1 MFVKRDCHIMRDFNL
16 YLKPM
21 TMKTKLLPLP
31 SHRPVIAGVLALALA
46 ACGPSQPPAADGEA
60 APSGRQARSAVISID
75 GSSTVFPIS
84 EAIAEEFQMANR
96 GLRVTVGV
104 AGTGGGMKKFC
115 RGEIDIANASRPIQK
130 EEMAACEA
138 AGIRYYELP
147 VAYDALTVVVNPG
160 NDWVQDISIEE
171 LRRIWEP
178 AAQGTVTR
186 WNQVNPEWPDRPIN
200 LYGAGADSG
209 TFDYFTEVVTGKAK
223 SSRGDYT
230 ASEDDNVL
238 VQGVAND
245 INALGY
251 FGFAFYVDNRDKVRS
266 LAIEPG
272 EGQPAIQP
280 SVESVIDGSYMPL
293 ARPMFIYVSEKAY
306 QRDEVRQFLDF
317 YLGNVGRLAGE
328 VNYVPLPP
336 EAYATIAKHLEE
348 GRFGTVFKGEPATA
362 VSIEKLLEKE
372 AAF

>member
-1 MFVKRDCHIMRDFNL
+1 MIHNSASYFRTMRMRSNGSFSL
-16 YLKPM
+16 RLAAFSAL
-21 TMKTKLLPLP
+21 TM
-31 SHRPVIAGVLALALA
+31 ALA
-46 ACGPSQPPAADGEA
+46 ACGPSQPPAANGEA
-60 APSGRQARSAVISID
+60 TPADKPARTSTIAID

-96 GLRVTVGV
+96 DLRVTVGV

-115 RGEIDIANASRPIQK
+115 RGELDIANASRPIQK

-138 AGIRYYELP
+138 AGIRFFELP
-147 VAYDALTVVVNPG
+147 IAYDALTVVVNPA
-160 NDWVQDISIEE
+160 NDWLKEISIDE
-171 LRRIWEP
+171 LRKIWEP
-178 AAQGTVTR
+178 GAQGTVTR
-186 WNQVNPEWPDRPIN
+186 WNQVNPAWPDSPIN

-245 INALGY
+245 VNALGY
-251 FGFAFYVDNRDKVRS
+251 FGFAFYIDNRDKVRS
-266 LAIEPG
+266 LPIRGG
-272 EGQPAIQP
+272 EGQAAVQP

-306 QRDEVRQFLDF
+306 ARDEVKQFLSF
-317 YLGNVGRLAGE
+317 YLENVGRLAGE
-328 VNYVPLPP
+328 VNYVPLPA
-336 EAYATIAKHLEE
+336 EAYGLIAEHLAA
-348 GRFGTVFKGEPATA
+348 GRVGTVFKGEPATA

-372 AAF
+372 AAY

>member
-1 MFVKRDCHIMRDFNL
+1 MSAPSMPSLPYRPALIA
-16 YLKPM
+16 
-21 TMKTKLLPLP
+21 LL
-31 SHRPVIAGVLALALA
+31 SLALL
-46 ACGPSQPPAADGEA
+46 ACGSSQPPGAEGEA
-60 APSGRQARSAVISID
+60 TSAGRQARSAVISID

-104 AGTGGGMKKFC
+104 SGTGGGMKRFC
-115 RGEIDIANASRPIQK
+115 RGEIDIANASRPIQRQ
-130 EEMAACEA
+130 EMDACEA
-138 AGIRYYELP
+138 AGIRYFELP

-160 NDWVQDISIEE
+160 NDWVREISIDE

-178 AAQGTVTR
+178 SAQGTVTR
-186 WNQVNPEWPDRPIN
+186 WNQINPEWPDRPIN

-209 TFDYFTEVVTGKAK
+209 TFDYFTEVVTGTAK

-266 LAIEPG
+266 LAISPRAG
-272 EGQPAIQP
+272 EPAIQP
-280 SVESVIDGSYMPL
+280 SIESVIDGSYMPL
-293 ARPMFIYVSEKAY
+293 ARPMFIYVNEKAY
-306 QRDEVRQFLDF
+306 QRDELRRFLDF
-317 YLGNVGRLAGE
+317 YLENVGRLAGE

-336 EAYATIAKHLEE
+336 EAYVTIARHLKE
-348 GRFGTVFKGEPATA
+348 GRVGTVFKGEPATA

-372 AAF
+372 AAH

>member
-1 MFVKRDCHIMRDFNL
+1 
-16 YLKPM
+16 
-21 TMKTKLLPLP
+21 MKTFNAPLKFALL
-31 SHRPVIAGVLALALA
+31 GALSVALG
-46 ACGPSQPPAADGEA
+46 ACGSSQPPAADGTA
-60 APSGRQARSAVISID
+60 TTSDKPGRATTISID

-96 GLRVTVGV
+96 DYRVTVGV

-138 AGIRYYELP
+138 AGVRYFELP
-147 VAYDALTVVVNPG
+147 IAYDALTVVVNPA
-160 NDWVQDISIEE
+160 NEWLREISIDE

-178 AAQGTVTR
+178 GAQGTLTR
-186 WNQVNPEWPDRPIN
+186 WNQVNPDWPDTPIN

-245 INALGY
+245 VNALGY
-251 FGFAFYVDNRDKVRS
+251 FGFAFYVDNQAKVRS
-266 LAIEPG
+266 LAIKPSEG
-272 EGQPAIQP
+272 EPAIQP

-306 QRDEVRQFLDF
+306 ERDDVRSFLSF
-317 YLGNVGRLAGE
+317 YLENVGRLAGE
-328 VNYVPLPP
+328 VNYVPLPN
-336 EAYATIAKHLEE
+336 EAYGVIAKHLAE
-348 GRFGTVFKGEPATA
+348 GRVGTVFKGEPATA
-362 VSIEKLLEKE
+362 VSIEKLLEKD

>member
-1 MFVKRDCHIMRDFNL
+1 
-16 YLKPM
+16 
-21 TMKTKLLPLP
+21 MKLHFDSLTPNP
-31 SHRPVIAGVLALALA
+31 PRLALAGILA
-46 ACGPSQPPAADGEA
+46 LVLSACGSSQPPSSDGQA

-104 AGTGGGMKKFC
+104 SGTGGGMKRFC

-138 AGIRYYELP
+138 AGVRYYEVP
-147 VAYDALTVVVNPG
+147 VAYDALTVIVNPN
-160 NDWVQDISIEE
+160 NDWVEAISIDE

-186 WNQVNPEWPDRPIN
+186 WNQVNPEWPDRPLN

-245 INALGY
+245 VNALGY
-251 FGFAFYVDNRDKVRS
+251 FGFAYYVDNRDKVRS
-266 LAIEPG
+266 LAIAPAPG
-272 EGQPAIQP
+272 EPAIQP
-280 SVESVIDGSYMPL
+280 SVETVIDGSYMPL
-293 ARPMFIYVSEKAY
+293 SRPMFIYVSEKAY
-306 QRDEVRQFLDF
+306 EREEVKQFLAF
-317 YLGNVGRLAGE
+317 YLENVGRLAGE
-328 VNYVPLPP
+328 VNYVPLPA
-336 EAYATIAKHLEE
+336 EAYATIARHLEE
-348 GRFGTVFKGEPATA
+348 GRLGTVFKGEPATA

-372 AAF
+372 ASF

>member
-1 MFVKRDCHIMRDFNL
+1 MHFDSQTQ
-16 YLKPM
+16 P
-21 TMKTKLLPLP
+21 P
-31 SHRPVIAGVLALALA
+31 HRPALAGVLALVLS
-46 ACGPSQPPAADGEA
+46 ACGSAQPPSADGEA

-138 AGIRYYELP
+138 AGIRYFELP
-147 VAYDALTVVVNPG
+147 VAYDALTVVVNPN
-160 NDWVQDISIEE
+160 NDWVQDISIDE

-245 INALGY
+245 VNALGY
-251 FGFAFYVDNRDKVRS
+251 FGFAFYVGNRDKIRS
-266 LAIEPG
+266 LAIEPAPG
-272 EGQPAIQP
+272 ETAIQP
-280 SVESVIDGSYMPL
+280 SVESVIDGSYMPMS
-293 ARPMFIYVSEKAY
+293 RPMFIYVSEKAY
-306 QRDEVRQFLDF
+306 AREEMQRFLGF
-317 YLGNVGRLAGE
+317 YLENVGRLAGE
-328 VNYVPLPP
+328 VNYVPLPA
-336 EAYATIAKHLEE
+336 EAYATIARHLEE

>member
-1 MFVKRDCHIMRDFNL
+1 MTPTLARSTFVA
-16 YLKPM
+16 
-21 TMKTKLLPLP
+21 T
-31 SHRPVIAGVLALALA
+31 ALA
-46 ACGPSQPPAADGEA
+46 AAFVLTGCGPKPAADGAAAGA
-60 APSGRQARSAVISID
+60 APAAPESQVIQLD

-96 GLRVTVGV
+96 NLRVTVGV

-130 EEMAACEA
+130 VEMDACAA
-138 AGIRYYELP
+138 AGVSYFELP
-147 VAYDALTVVVNPG
+147 VAYDALTVVVNPA
-160 NDWVQDISIEE
+160 NTWVQSITIDE

-178 AAQGTVTR
+178 SAQGSVTR
-186 WNQVNPEWPDRPIN
+186 WNQINPAWPDAPLN

-209 TFDYFTEVVTGKAK
+209 TFDYFTEVVMGEAK

-245 INALGY
+245 VNALGY
-251 FGFAFYVDNRDKVRS
+251 FGFAFYVDNKDKIRS
-266 LAIEPG
+266 LAI
-272 EGQPAIQP
+272 AKDAVSTAVAP

-293 ARPMFIYVSEKAY
+293 ARPMFIYVNQKSYA
-306 QRDEVRQFLDF
+306 RPEVKQFLDF
-317 YLGNVGRLAGE
+317 YFTNVGRLASE
-328 VNYVPLPP
+328 VNYVALPP
-336 EAYATIAKHLEE
+336 EAYTIVKRHLDE
-348 GRFGTVFKGEPATA
+348 GRVGTVFRGEPATA
-362 VSIEKLLEKE
+362 VSIEQLLAKE